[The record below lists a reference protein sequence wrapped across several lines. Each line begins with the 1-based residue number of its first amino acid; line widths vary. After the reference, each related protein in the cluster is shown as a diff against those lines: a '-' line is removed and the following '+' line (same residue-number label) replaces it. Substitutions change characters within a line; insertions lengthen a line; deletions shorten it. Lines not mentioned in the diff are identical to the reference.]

1 MESYFRNLIQNEVS
15 FIKDMDAPVKFI
27 LYIYKN
33 VFIYLQIA

>member
-15 FIKDMDAPVKFI
+15 FIKDMDAPVKFT
-27 LYIYKN
+27 LYIKT